1 MVACVLL
8 ALLLLL
14 LLYPSYTQRTVCVN
28 LRPASKLQLDCTPT
42 MHCSM
47 QCINWLDLG
56 RDTVP
61 TWLANAITERWFFP
75 ALVKRLRR
83 YTEQHGLAAPGAWAA

>member
-1 MVACVLL
+1 
-8 ALLLLL
+8 
-14 LLYPSYTQRTVCVN
+14 
-28 LRPASKLQLDCTPT
+28 
-42 MHCSM
+42 M
-47 QCINWLDLG
+47 QCINWVDLG